1 MTQLELAAT
10 TVPMR
15 HVQGSE
21 PLAIPADALCV
32 LAPGHDAARDHVVRD
47 DARGAACG
55 AGAAPDVGRA
65 TPSRARW

>member
-1 MTQLELAAT
+1 MTPQQLPLTAR

-32 LAPGHDAARDHVVRD
+32 LAPGHDAARAPAAHVV
-47 DARGAACG
+47 ASVMEGVA
-55 AGAAPDVGRA
+55 
-65 TPSRARW
+65 